1 MGGGGVL
8 KTSLKARARRAVIKR
23 ERERVRSRFVQQKSY
38 YWSKYC
44 LKRYVLRLV
53 LKAGRGNNNNNNR
66 EFTEC
71 FRRLKALYN

>member
-8 KTSLKARARRAVIKR
+8 KTSLKARARRA
-23 ERERVRSRFVQQKSY
+23 ERESSRFVQQKSY
-38 YWSKYC
+38 NWSKYC

-53 LKAGRGNNNNNNR
+53 LKAARDNNNR

-71 FRRLKALYN
+71 FWRLKALYS